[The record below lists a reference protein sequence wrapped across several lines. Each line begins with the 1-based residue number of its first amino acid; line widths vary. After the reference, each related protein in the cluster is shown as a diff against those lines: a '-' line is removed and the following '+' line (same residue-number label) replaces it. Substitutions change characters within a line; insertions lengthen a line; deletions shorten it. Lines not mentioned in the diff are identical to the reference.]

1 MRIVIIGGGPGGYSA
16 AFEAARL
23 GADVTLV
30 EAENLGGTCLNWGC
44 IPTKTILRSA
54 RIAWDTRNGEEFGLR
69 VHPADVDI
77 ERLMERKEGIVEELR
92 SQIEATAARLKVR
105 VLWGRGRL
113 LGPKTVEVT
122 PADGMKDTIE
132 ADAVILATG
141 SAVFKLPSIDHS
153 LEGVW
158 TSDEAVSLVSL
169 PQRIVIIGGGVIGL
183 EFACAYASFGSE
195 VTVVE
200 LTPTVLPGND
210 KRVTRQVQD
219 SLERMGVAFHL
230 GVSASSVE
238 EGEDREMTTTLS
250 DGTVV
255 LSDIVMSAV
264 GRMPNSAGLN
274 VEAAG
279 LEMDRAAVKVDEHF
293 RTNVPGVFAIGDLI
307 GGMMLAHVA
316 DEEGVA
322 AARNAVATYEF
333 AEAEGLL
340 GKLKH
345 LPHLKSVDYSCIPAC
360 VYTFPEVG
368 VVGSSRDSA
377 KERGLDVV
385 QAVSKFTANGKALG
399 EGEADGF
406 VQIVAEKGTGRVV
419 GCQIVGPHAVEIIH
433 EVALAMRHKL
443 TVRDI
448 AETVHAH
455 PTVSE
460 VVRLAALDA
469 AEKCGV

>member
-23 GADVTLV
+23 GAEVTLV

-44 IPTKTILRSA
+44 IPTKTILCSA
-54 RIAWDTRNGEEFGLR
+54 RIAWDTRNAEEFGLR

-77 ERLMERKEGIVEELR
+77 ERLMERKEGIVEDLR
-92 SQIEATAARLKVR
+92 SQIEAMAARLKVN
-105 VLWGRGRL
+105 VLRGRGRL
-113 LGPKTVEVT
+113 VGPKSVEVILAEGIT
-122 PADGMKDTIE
+122 ETLE
-132 ADAVILATG
+132 ADAIILATG
-141 SAVFKLPSIDHS
+141 SVVFKLPNIDHS

-158 TSDEAVSLVSL
+158 TSDEAVSLVEL
-169 PQRIVIIGGGVIGL
+169 PRRIVIIGGGAIGL
-183 EFACAYASFGSE
+183 EFACAYSSFGSE
-195 VTVVE
+195 VSVVE

-210 KRVTRQVQD
+210 KRVTRVIQD
-219 SLERMGVAFHL
+219 SLERMGVTFHM
-230 GVSASSVE
+230 GVSASTVE
-238 EGEDREMTTTLS
+238 EGDGRVMTTTLS
-250 DGTVV
+250 DGAV
-255 LSDIVMSAV
+255 LESDIVMSAV
-264 GRMPNSAGLN
+264 GRMPNSTGLD
-274 VEAAG
+274 VQAVG

-322 AARNAVATYEF
+322 AARNAVRSYDF

-340 GKLKH
+340 AKLTH
-345 LPHLKSVDYSCIPAC
+345 LTHLESVDYSCIPAC

-385 QAVSKFTANGKALG
+385 QAVSKFTANGLALG

-406 VQIVAEKGTGRVV
+406 VQMVAEKGTGRIV

-460 VVRLAALDA
+460 VVKLAALDA

>member
-1 MRIVIIGGGPGGYSA
+1 MRILIIGGGPGGYSA

-23 GADVTLV
+23 GAEVTLV
-30 EAENLGGTCLNWGC
+30 ESDNLGGTCLNWGC
-44 IPTKTILRSA
+44 VPAKTILRSA

-92 SQIEATAARLKVR
+92 SQIEATAARLKVN
-105 VLWGRGRL
+105 VVWGCARL
-113 LGPKTVEVT
+113 TGPKSVVVTAVDGVTQDVE
-122 PADGMKDTIE
+122 G
-132 ADAVILATG
+132 DALILATG
-141 SAVFKLPSIDHS
+141 STVLKLPNIDHS

-158 TSDEAVSLVSL
+158 TSNEAVSLVEM
-169 PQRIVIIGGGVIGL
+169 PRRIVIIGGGAIGL

-210 KRVTRQVQD
+210 KRLTRVVQD
-219 SLERMGVAFHL
+219 ALERMGVTFHL
-230 GVSASSVE
+230 GVSASTVE
-238 EGEDREMTTTLS
+238 EGEDRLMTTTLS
-250 DGTVV
+250 DGTV
-255 LSDIVMSAV
+255 LESDIVLSAV
-264 GRMPNSAGLN
+264 GRKPNSEGLG

-279 LEMDRAAVKVDEHF
+279 LEMDLAAVKVDEHF

-322 AARNAVATYEF
+322 AARNAVASYEF

-340 GKLKH
+340 AKLTH
-345 LPHLKSVDYSCIPAC
+345 LPHLQSVDYSCIPAC

-385 QAVSKFTANGKALG
+385 QAVAKFTANGKALG
-399 EGEADGF
+399 EGEAEGF
-406 VQIVAEKGTGRVV
+406 VQLVAEKGTGRIV

-460 VVRLAALDA
+460 VIKLAALDA
-469 AEKCGV
+469 ADKCGV

>member
-30 EAENLGGTCLNWGC
+30 EADNLGGTCLNWGC
-44 IPTKTILRSA
+44 VPTKTILRSA
-54 RIAWDTRNGEEFGLR
+54 RIAWDTRNGEEFGMR

-92 SQIEATAARLKVR
+92 SQIEATAARLKVKL
-105 VLWGRGRL
+105 LWGCARL
-113 LGPKTVEVT
+113 TGPNTIEV
-122 PADGMKDTIE
+122 AAIDGVKHDVE
-132 ADAVILATG
+132 ADAIILATG
-141 SAVFKLPSIDHS
+141 SVVFKLPNIDHS
-153 LEGVW
+153 LDGVW
-158 TSDEAVSLVSL
+158 TSNEAVSLVEL

-183 EFACAYASFGSE
+183 EFACAYAAFGSE

-200 LTPTVLPGND
+200 LTPTVLPGTD
-210 KRVTRQVQD
+210 KRVTRVVQD
-219 SLERMGVAFHL
+219 ALERMGVMFHL
-230 GVSASSVE
+230 GMSAASVE
-238 EGEDREMTTTLS
+238 EGEDHVMTMTLS
-250 DGTVV
+250 DGTV
-255 LSDIVMSAV
+255 LSSDIVLSAV
-264 GRMPNSAGLN
+264 GRKPNSEDLG
-274 VEAAG
+274 VEALG
-279 LEMDRAAVKVDEHF
+279 IEMDRAAVKVDEYF

-322 AARNAVATYEF
+322 AARNAVATYEY

-340 GKLKH
+340 AKLTH
-345 LPHLKSVDYSCIPAC
+345 LPHLESVDYSCIPAC

-368 VVGSSRDSA
+368 TVGSSRDSA
-377 KERGLDVV
+377 KENGLDVV
-385 QAVSKFTANGKALG
+385 QAVSKFTANGKALSEG
-399 EGEADGF
+399 EGEGF
-406 VQIVAEKGTGRVV
+406 VQIVAERGTGRIV

-433 EVALAMRHKL
+433 EVAVSMRHKL

-455 PTVSE
+455 PSVSE
-460 VVRLAALDA
+460 VVKLAALDA
-469 AEKCGV
+469 ADRCGV

>member
-1 MRIVIIGGGPGGYSA
+1 MRILIIGGGPGGYSA

-30 EAENLGGTCLNWGC
+30 EADNLGGTCLNWGC
-44 IPTKTILRSA
+44 VPTKTILRSA
-54 RIAWDTRNGEEFGLR
+54 RIAWDTRNGEEFGMR

-92 SQIEATAARLKVR
+92 SQIEATAARLKVN
-105 VLWGRGRL
+105 VLWGCARL
-113 LGPKTVEVT
+113 TGPKSAEVT
-122 PADGMKDTIE
+122 ALDGVKHDIE
-132 ADAVILATG
+132 GDAVILATG
-141 SAVFKLPSIDHS
+141 SVVFKLPNIDHS

-158 TSDEAVSLVSL
+158 TSNEAVSLVEM
-169 PQRIVIIGGGVIGL
+169 PRRIVIIGGGVIGL

-200 LTPTVLPGND
+200 LMPTVLPGND
-210 KRVTRQVQD
+210 KRVTRVVQD
-219 SLERMGVAFHL
+219 ALERMGVTFHL
-230 GVSASSVE
+230 GVSAASVL
-238 EGEDREMTTTLS
+238 EGEDRVMTSTLS
-250 DGTVV
+250 DGTV
-255 LSDIVMSAV
+255 LESDIVMSAV
-264 GRMPNSAGLN
+264 GRMPNSAGLG

-322 AARNAVATYEF
+322 AARNAVASYEF

-340 GKLKH
+340 AKLKH
-345 LPHLKSVDYSCIPAC
+345 LPHLESVDYSCIPAC

-377 KERGLDVV
+377 KESELDVV

-399 EGEADGF
+399 EGDADGF
-406 VQIVAEKGTGRVV
+406 VQMVAEKGSGRIV

-460 VVRLAALDA
+460 VVKLAALDA

>member
-1 MRIVIIGGGPGGYSA
+1 MRIVIIGGGPGGYAA

-23 GADVTLV
+23 GAEVTLV
-30 EAENLGGTCLNWGC
+30 ESDNLGGTCLNWGC
-44 IPTKTILRSA
+44 VPTKTILRSA
-54 RIAWDTRNGEEFGLR
+54 RIAWDTRNAEEFGLR
-69 VHPADVDI
+69 VRPADVDI

-92 SQIEATAARLKVR
+92 SQIEATAARLKVDI
-105 VLWGRGRL
+105 LWGRGRL
-113 LGPKTVEVT
+113 TGPRTVEVT
-122 PADGMKDTIE
+122 AVDGVTQAIE
-132 ADAVILATG
+132 GDAVILATG
-141 SAVFKLPSIDHS
+141 SVVFKLPNIDHS

-158 TSDEAVSLVSL
+158 TSDEAASLVGL

-183 EFACAYASFGSE
+183 EFACAYAAFGSE

-200 LTPTVLPGND
+200 LTPTVLPGMD
-210 KRVTRQVQD
+210 KRVTRVVQD
-219 SLERMGVAFHL
+219 SLERMGVTFHL
-230 GVSASSVE
+230 GISASSVE
-238 EGEDREMTTTLS
+238 EGDDRAMTTTLS
-250 DGTVV
+250 DGVV
-255 LSDIVMSAV
+255 IESDIVMSAV
-264 GRMPNSAGLN
+264 GRKPNSEGLG

-316 DEEGVA
+316 DEEGVI
-322 AARNAVATYEF
+322 AARNAVTSYEF

-340 GKLKH
+340 AKLQH
-345 LPHLKSVDYSCIPAC
+345 MPRLESVDYSCIPAC

-385 QAVSKFTANGKALG
+385 QAVSKLTANGKALG
-399 EGEADGF
+399 EGEAEGF
-406 VQIVAEKGTGRVV
+406 VQIVAEKGTGRIV

-433 EVALAMRHKL
+433 EVALAMRHRL

-448 AETVHAH
+448 ADTVHAH
-455 PTVSE
+455 PTLSE
-460 VVRLAALDA
+460 VVKFAALDA
-469 AEKCGV
+469 ADKCGV